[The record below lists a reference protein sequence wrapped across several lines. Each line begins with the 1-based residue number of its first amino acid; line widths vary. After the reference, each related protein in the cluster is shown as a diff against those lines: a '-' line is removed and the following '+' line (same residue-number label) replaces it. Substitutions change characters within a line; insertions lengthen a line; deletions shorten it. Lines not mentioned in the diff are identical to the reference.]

1 MRIGAAL
8 IELYLPDADS
18 LKARRRVAR
27 SVADRLR
34 QRFRVSVAE
43 VGDAGDRHH
52 VRLGLALVGGE
63 APELRSRLDKMVRF
77 VEALGLGELVAE
89 DVVVARLDE
98 LEPEDEG
105 DEAEDVAEWPESSA
119 EEE

>member
-43 VGDAGDRHH
+43 VGDAGDRHR
-52 VRLGLALVGGE
+52 VQLGLALVGGE
-63 APELRSRLDKMVRF
+63 APELRARLEKMVRF
-77 VEALGLGELVAE
+77 VEALGLGEVVAD

-98 LEPEDEG
+98 LEPEEVEEG
-105 DEAEDVAEWPESSA
+105 EDAVPEWLQSSA

>member
-8 IELYLPDADS
+8 IELYLPDAES

-43 VGDAGDRHH
+43 LGDAEDRHC
-52 VRLGLALVGGE
+52 VQLGLALVGSE
-63 APELRSRLDKMVRF
+63 AAELRSRLEKMVRF
-77 VEALGLGELVAE
+77 VEGLGLAEVVAD
-89 DVVVARLDE
+89 DVIVARLDE
-98 LEPEDEG
+98 LEQE
-105 DEAEDVAEWPESSA
+105 EAEAE
-119 EEE
+119 

>member
-8 IELYLPDADS
+8 IELYLPDAES

-43 VGDAGDRHH
+43 VGDPEDRHR
-52 VRLGLALVGGE
+52 VQLGLALVGGE
-63 APELRSRLDKMVRF
+63 AGELRGRLEKMVRF
-77 VEALGLGELVAE
+77 VEEMGLGDVVAD

-98 LEPEDEG
+98 LEQEEI
-105 DEAEDVAEWPESSA
+105 DEADLEVDP
-119 EEE
+119 